1 MRFWR
6 KKAISNESNAHYLR
20 IENLIVQLAAELR
33 YLLAQ
38 TVINSSRAGAPNFT
52 KLWDAEFKIFSQFGE
67 DGILDYLCQSIGL
80 SKPKV
85 LEIGAGNFTEC
96 NSRFLA
102 EFRNASVF
110 AVDNR
115 EDLMLQIE
123 NTPLRWKNH
132 IFGLTTWVTTQNIS
146 SIVAQARE
154 KLTGL
159 DIFSLDLDGND
170 YWVLEK
176 CDLQGVSIVVV
187 EYNPLFGSKKS
198 VSVIKDERFDRT
210 QKHSSWLYCGASLK
224 AFESLLRKKGFQ
236 FIGSNRVGNNA
247 FFLQNDLLNK
257 FELELPVDLDPFT
270 DWRIRES
277 RDSGGQMNYLGG
289 DSRLEQIKDMVVI
302 DVETLDELRVGDL
315 VE

>member
-1 MRFWR
+1 MKFWR
-6 KKAISNESNAHYLR
+6 NKSDSVESNAHYLR
-20 IENLIVQLAAELR
+20 IENLIIQLAAESK
-33 YLLAQ
+33 YLSSQ
-38 TVINSSRAGAPNFT
+38 TVINSSRAAAPTFT
-52 KLWDAEFKIFSQFGE
+52 QLWDAEFKIFSQFGE

-110 AVDNR
+110 AVDDR
-115 EDLMLQIE
+115 DDLIHQIDKL
-123 NTPLRWKNH
+123 PLKWKNH
-132 IFGLTTWVTTQNIS
+132 VFGLKDWVTTQNIQ
-146 SIVAQARE
+146 SIIECARV
-154 KLTGL
+154 KLMGI

-176 CDLQGVSIVVV
+176 CDLKGVSIIVV
-187 EYNPLFGSKKS
+187 EYNPLFGSKMC
-198 VSVIKDERFDRT
+198 VSVLKDDKFDRT
-210 QKHSSWLYCGASLK
+210 LKHPSWLYFGASLK
-224 AFESLLRKKGFQ
+224 AFNSLLEKKGFR

-247 FFLQNDLLNK
+247 FYICNEKLGQINLALPEDLK
-257 FELELPVDLDPFT
+257 PYT

-277 RDSGGQMNYLGG
+277 RGSDGQLSYLSGNL
-289 DSRLEQIKDMVVI
+289 RLDQIKDMLVI
-302 DVETLDELRVGDL
+302 DVETQNQLRVEEL